1 MITRHS
7 LFSFVLTNYLAGS
20 IIVALVSPA
29 VAQESFSDACPDGL
43 RTPQE
48 ANRAAQEVI
57 REIQDGDRPITDESY
72 RDWSCTDLS
81 VANLAESNFD
91 GASFRWSSLV
101 FADLTGA
108 DLYRANLS
116 NADLREADLTRANLM
131 GADLSRALNLSTA
144 NLSGAYYNSETQFPP
159 GFDPSAAGMIL
170 DSYDF

>member
-48 ANRAAQEVI
+48 AAIAAQQAAREVQAG
-57 REIQDGDRPITDESY
+57 ERPIDDEGF

-81 VANLAESNFD
+81 STNLAGVNFP
-91 GASFRWSSLV
+91 GASLRWSNLAW
-101 FADLTGA
+101 ADLTEA
-108 DLYRANLS
+108 DLYNAILS
-116 NADLREADLTRANLM
+116 NADLREADLTGANLM
-131 GADLSRALNLSTA
+131 GADLRRAVNLSTA
-144 NLSGAYYNSETQFPP
+144 NLSRAHYSTETQFPP

-170 DSYDF
+170 DHY